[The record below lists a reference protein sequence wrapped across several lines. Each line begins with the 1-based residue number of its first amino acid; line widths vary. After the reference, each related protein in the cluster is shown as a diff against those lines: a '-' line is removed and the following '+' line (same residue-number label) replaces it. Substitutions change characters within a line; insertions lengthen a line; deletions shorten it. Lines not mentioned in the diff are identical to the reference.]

1 MNGDDFPG
9 ILLNKYEERKMTSE
23 EVKYWDPLEHVN
35 AEKYKELT
43 EKHPGLM
50 RIRDVVKL
58 TGRGRTSIYMDC
70 STGRFPRSLR
80 IGAQAVA
87 WKKADVYAWIESLSY
102 VGGVH

>member
-50 RIRDVVKL
+50 R
-58 TGRGRTSIYMDC
+58 RG
-70 STGRFPRSLR
+70 
-80 IGAQAVA
+80 A
-87 WKKADVYAWIESLSY
+87 
-102 VGGVH
+102 GGLPFIWTAALGVFRVL